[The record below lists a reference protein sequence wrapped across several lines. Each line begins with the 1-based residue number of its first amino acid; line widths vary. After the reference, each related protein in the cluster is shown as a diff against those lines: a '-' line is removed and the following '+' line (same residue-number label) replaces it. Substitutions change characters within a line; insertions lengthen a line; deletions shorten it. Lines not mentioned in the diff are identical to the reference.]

1 MHSMFE
7 EQYSEKVDLK
17 LWREILKFAKPFR
30 RELLI
35 LILVVMGVALI
46 DAIFPYM
53 SKIAIDQ
60 FVVPQRTEGLGWF
73 LAGFM
78 VVVALQALNIYV
90 FIAATA
96 RQKRGS
102 LTRSANT
109 GLSASRNSPSP
120 FTTIRQWAGSWLA

>member
-60 FVVPQRTEGLGWF
+60 PHRNWRT
-73 LAGFM
+73 
-78 VVVALQALNIYV
+78 
-90 FIAATA
+90 
-96 RQKRGS
+96 
-102 LTRSANT
+102 
-109 GLSASRNSPSP
+109 
-120 FTTIRQWAGSWLA
+120 